1 MHEATIKQ
9 PQGMYRSEMLIR
21 VNMLGPDLS
30 NGSESNSEKDF
41 TEESMVDDLLG
52 VLPHIDKNGS

>member
-1 MHEATIKQ
+1 MKQ

-21 VNMLGPDLS
+21 VNMLEPDLS